1 MGPLLYDETHD
12 EVFLGR
18 AAAVGSKHT
27 SDDTAKKIDEEIRRI
42 IDESYATAHKLLVD
56 NIDKLHAMSDALM
69 QYETLDVQQIDAIM
83 EGRKPE
89 PPEGWGSSGGS
100 STPPQD
106 SASGARSGEQSPGG
120 TIGGPAGEH

>member
-1 MGPLLYDETHD
+1 MR
-12 EVFLGR
+12 GR

-56 NIDKLHAMSDALM
+56 NIDKLHAMADALM

-89 PPEGWGSSGGS
+89 PPEGWSSSGGS

-106 SASGARSGEQSPGG
+106 SATGARSGEQSPGG